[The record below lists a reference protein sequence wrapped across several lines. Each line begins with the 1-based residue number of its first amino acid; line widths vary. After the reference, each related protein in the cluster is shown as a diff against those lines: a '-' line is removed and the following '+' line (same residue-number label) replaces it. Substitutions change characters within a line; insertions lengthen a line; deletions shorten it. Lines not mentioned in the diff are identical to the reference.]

1 MFDMT
6 DTLPAGYGEH
16 AMERQ
21 DTNNP
26 LAFPGNVTNA
36 DRVDLRSP
44 ADAAGGLVPHTSM
57 YGAPGTTY
65 GAPMVFS
72 DPNDPRYVYSVDLAS
87 GAVSVLTAPPGKS
100 VGSVLPGSKKEAY
113 DAIIAL
119 AKKQPG
125 AAQAA
130 QAAQAAGGAGWQ
142 RVAEAGGLFI
152 DAYTQSRFPSPSSLP
167 SGVAV
172 DPNALA
178 VQQSSTQPSTGV
190 PWWVWAAGAVV
201 VGVVVWG
208 ATKGGG
214 GGEDE

>member
-26 LAFPGNVTNA
+26 LAFPGNVTDA
-36 DRVDLRSP
+36 DRVNLRSP

-57 YGAPGTTY
+57 YGAPISF
-65 GAPMVFS
+65 A
-72 DPNDPRYVYSVDLAS
+72 DPNAPAYAYTVDLAT
-87 GAVSVLTAPPGKS
+87 GLVRIDRAPAGKFTGTLLRS
-100 VGSVLPGSKKEAY
+100 SNATAY

-119 AKKQPG
+119 AKQQPG

-130 QAAQAAGGAGWQ
+130 RGDGWQ
-142 RVAEAGGLFI
+142 RVAEAGGRFI

-178 VQQSSTQPSTGV
+178 VQPSSTQPSTGI

-214 GGEDE
+214 EGDDE